1 MRFLK
6 DRLWPQIQP
15 NLETAREV
23 LVTTWNLTSKALSNL
38 ANAAPKARI
47 RLIIDRAKAP
57 PPFTCDEYRSVRDQ
71 FGDRL
76 EIRENPGLRVLHAKV
91 LIVRGP
97 SDFAIVGSCNLT
109 RPGFG
114 CDESGNIEASVI
126 FEQGPEFN
134 NILAWFE
141 KLFSET
147 RPYVQLQ
154 NALIRVAY
162 PSSEIAQR
170 LLEDERP
177 HEQEGESK
185 SFFEDTL
192 PTTSGGLAELTRR
205 VIDGSM
211 KELPHQLYDYQQ
223 AILQALD
230 QSWEWSQD
238 NKAFRELIVLPVGA
252 GKTQIAAAF
261 ITQRLSQST
270 TPLRILWVAHTLQLV
285 EQAAS
290 VVFSHLSSREIQI
303 PLLFWVGSA
312 KSTEEAKQLRRAD
325 PCMAFATIQSVNNL
339 RNELTG
345 RSTFDLVVIDEA
357 HHIGAPKWRTAIR
370 KACCSGT
377 GSLLGLTATPERLDE
392 VELPFNEPRHDGGVT
407 FRTLVERGI
416 LAVPKYQAVQTKRTV
431 SLGLPS
437 QRNVAAAQRYFET
450 NIKVFDEPSRNRFI
464 ARDLAK
470 RDSGQTLVFCATKN
484 HADNLEGELKQAGLP
499 HDQVRS
505 VHSELSITKRAE
517 ALEWFRAAGSKPRI
531 LLNCK
536 LYIEGF
542 DMTDVRTIVL
552 ARPTLSPTYWVQMI
566 GRGVRRSPEHASF
579 DIIEYTD
586 TYEEE
591 KWDALRASFYLL
603 HDKGLEWWQ
612 DLRTRWPDS
621 IEPEQIKKRNRITQ
635 NIYAK
640 MIPSSEIDGPV
651 TPPLNT
657 AQASSTFD
665 HKRKRVAA

>member
-1 MRFLK
+1 M
-6 DRLWPQIQP
+6 
-15 NLETAREV
+15 
-23 LVTTWNLTSKALSNL
+23 
-38 ANAAPKARI
+38 
-47 RLIIDRAKAP
+47 
-57 PPFTCDEYRSVRDQ
+57 
-71 FGDRL
+71 
-76 EIRENPGLRVLHAKV
+76 
-91 LIVRGP
+91 
-97 SDFAIVGSCNLT
+97 
-109 RPGFG
+109 
-114 CDESGNIEASVI
+114 I

-154 NALIRVAY
+154 NALIRAAY

-170 LLEDERP
+170 LLEEERP
-177 HEQEGESK
+177 HEQEGESNG
-185 SFFEDTL
+185 SFEDTL
-192 PTTSGGLAELTRR
+192 PTTSGGLAGLTRR
-205 VIDGSM
+205 VIDGR

-223 AILQALD
+223 AILQGLD
-230 QSWEWSQD
+230 QSWENPQD

-270 TPLRILWVAHTLQLV
+270 MPLRILWVAHTLQLV

-290 VVFSHLSSREIQI
+290 VVLSHLTSNGIQVPI
-303 PLLFWVGSA
+303 LFWVGAA
-312 KSTEEAKQLRRAD
+312 KSKDEAKQLRRDD
-325 PCMAFATIQSVNNL
+325 PCMAFATVQSVNNL
-339 RNELTG
+339 RDELTG
-345 RSTFDLVVIDEA
+345 RKTFHLVIIDEA
-357 HHIGAPKWRTAIR
+357 HHIGASRWGTVIR
-370 KACCSGT
+370 EACCPRNG
-377 GSLLGLTATPERLDE
+377 GLLGLTATPERLDE
-392 VELPFNEPRHDGGVT
+392 VELPFKEPHRDGGVT
-407 FRTLVERGI
+407 FRTLVEREI
-416 LAVPKYQAVQTKRTV
+416 LAVPKYQAVQTKNSV
-431 SLGLPS
+431 SLDFCS

-450 NIKVFDEPSRNRFI
+450 NIKVFDETSRNCFI

-470 RDSGQTLVFCATKN
+470 RDSGQTLVFCATKD
-484 HADNLEGELKQAGLP
+484 HADHLEEELKQAGLP
-499 HDQVRS
+499 QDQVRS

-517 ALEWFRAAGSKPRI
+517 ALEWFRAPGSKPRI

-566 GRGVRRSPEHASF
+566 GRGVRRSPEHPSF

-603 HDKGLEWWQ
+603 HDEGLGWWK
-612 DLRTRWPDS
+612 DLRNRWTDS
-621 IEPEQIKKRNRITQ
+621 IEPEQIKKWNKITQ

-640 MIPSSEIDGPV
+640 MVPLSEINGPV
-651 TPPLNT
+651 APPLNT
-657 AQASSTFD
+657 AQVQRVLD
-665 HKRKRVAA
+665 DKQKQVAA

>member
-1 MRFLK
+1 MRFLE

-15 NLETAREV
+15 DLETAREV
-23 LVTTWNLTSKALSNL
+23 LVTTWILTSGALSNL

-47 RLIIDRAKAP
+47 RLIIDRKTAQ

-71 FGDRL
+71 IGDRL
-76 EIRENPGLRVLHAKV
+76 EIRENPGPRVLHAKV

-97 SDFAIVGSCNLT
+97 SDFAIVGSGNLT
-109 RPGFG
+109 RPGLG

-141 KLFSET
+141 KLFSEM
-147 RPYVQLQ
+147 RPYFQLQ

-162 PSSEIAQR
+162 PSSDIAQR
-170 LLEDERP
+170 LLEEERP
-177 HEQEGESK
+177 HEQEGESN
-185 SFFEDTL
+185 SSFEDTL
-192 PTTSGGLAELTRR
+192 PTTSGGIEGLTRR
-205 VIDGSM
+205 VIEGI

-230 QSWEWSQD
+230 QSWERPQD

-290 VVFSHLSSREIQI
+290 VVLSHLSSSGIQMSI
-303 PLLFWVGSA
+303 LFWVGTA
-312 KSTEEAKQLRRAD
+312 KSKDAAKQLRRTD
-325 PCMAFATIQSVNNL
+325 PCMAFATVQSVNNL
-339 RNELTG
+339 RDELTG
-345 RSTFDLVVIDEA
+345 RKTFDLVIIDEA
-357 HHIGAPKWRTAIR
+357 HHIGAPRWGTAIR
-370 KACCSGT
+370 EACRPVSG
-377 GSLLGLTATPERLDE
+377 GLLGLTATPERLDE
-392 VELPFNEPRHDGGVT
+392 VELPFKEPHHDGGVT

-416 LAVPKYQAVQTKRTV
+416 LAVPKYQAVQTKRPV
-431 SLGLPS
+431 LLGFPS

-450 NIKVFDEPSRNRFI
+450 NIKVFDEPSRNCFI

-470 RDSGQTLVFCATKN
+470 RDSGQTLVFCATKD
-484 HADNLEGELKQAGLP
+484 HADHLEEELKQAGLP
-499 HDQVRS
+499 QDQVRS

-517 ALEWFRAAGSKPRI
+517 ALEWFRAAGSKPQI

-566 GRGVRRSPEHASF
+566 GRGVRRSPEHPSF

-603 HDKGLEWWQ
+603 HDKGLEWWK
-612 DLRTRWPDS
+612 DLRNRWPDS
-621 IEPEQIKKRNRITQ
+621 IEPEQIKKWNKITQ

-640 MIPSSEIDGPV
+640 MVPLSEINGPV
-651 TPPLNT
+651 APPLNT
-657 AQASSTFD
+657 AQVPRVLD
-665 HKRKRVAA
+665 DKQKQVAA